1 MLSSINEAEKERE
14 RRSVRR
20 MELITDEEV
29 LICRT
34 NLCQILLGSVQQ
46 GR

>member
-1 MLSSINEAEKERE
+1 MKQRERETETERE
-14 RRSVRR
+14 RGSVRR

-34 NLCQILLGSVQQ
+34 NLRQILLGTVQQ
-46 GR
+46 GG